1 MGLNKSINDFQN
13 MLLHDYNI
21 KKRIKSKTISA
32 KNDFKPW
39 IDQSMKN
46 QMKTRQNY
54 SLLYGN
60 MAKCQNQ
67 NIIILYILW
76 QTQFDYVKNIV
87 SLKYW
92 MNSNST
98 WK

>member
-13 MLLHDYNI
+13 TLLHDYNI

-54 SLLYGN
+54 SLLWKHGKMSKSEYN
-60 MAKCQNQ
+60 LHRNSVTISIRLCK
-67 NIIILYILW
+67 
-76 QTQFDYVKNIV
+76 KN
-87 SLKYW
+87 
-92 MNSNST
+92 
-98 WK
+98 